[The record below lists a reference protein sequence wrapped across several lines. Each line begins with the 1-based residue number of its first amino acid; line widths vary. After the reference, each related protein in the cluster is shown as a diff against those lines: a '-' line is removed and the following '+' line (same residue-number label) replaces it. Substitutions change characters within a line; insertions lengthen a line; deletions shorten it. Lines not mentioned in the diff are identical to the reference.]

1 MNIGQKRVA
10 VIYNPNSGSAK
21 SGLITQLCAQI
32 TAEGGIPV
40 LYTTTP
46 APGSARDLAA
56 QAAAEGAVLVIA
68 CGGDG
73 TVCQVAEGLMES
85 GVPMA
90 VLPAGTGNLFARA
103 FNAQPDLDKF
113 VALIKSG
120 QPQPIDMML
129 LSYKDVDGKPHEQL
143 YLVAVGLGKIS
154 DAISFASAKWKKRL
168 GKLVYVWRVL
178 KACLN
183 PNPVTY
189 RFIAD
194 NGAGTSTSE
203 SSAKAAAVFALNTVP
218 PSMATLSRGCNAS
231 DGLLDVVAMRATGFF
246 SLLNFSLRMATGRPD
261 LSPHYLRLRAKKVR
275 IETSRPVCPNI
286 DGDPGHM
293 TQVMEI
299 STLPQ
304 AVKVIVS

>member
-1 MNIGQKRVA
+1 MKFANKRVA
-10 VIYNPNSGSAK
+10 VIFNPKGGSAK
-21 SGLITQLCAQI
+21 TGLIDQLKALLTSLGI
-32 TAEGGIPV
+32 TLV
-40 LYTTTP
+40 QYTTTA
-46 APGSARDLAA
+46 APGSARDLAI
-56 QAAAEGAVLVIA
+56 QAAAEGADLVIA

-85 GVPMA
+85 GIPMA

-103 FNAQPDLDKF
+103 FNSQPDVNKF
-113 VALIKSG
+113 VELITSG
-120 QPQPIDMML
+120 QPQPLDMML
-129 LSYKDVDGKPHEQL
+129 LTYNDLEGKPHEQL

-154 DAISFASAKWKKRL
+154 DAISFASAKWKQRL

-178 KACLN
+178 KACLR

-189 RFIAD
+189 RFISDDGKAE
-194 NGAGTSTSE
+194 ATAE
-203 SSAKAAAVFALNTVP
+203 AAAVFAINTVP

-246 SLLNFSLRMATGRPD
+246 SLLNFSLRMASGRPD
-261 LSPHYLRLRAKKVR
+261 LSPHYLRMRAKKVR
-275 IETSRPVCPNI
+275 IETNRPVCPNI
-286 DGDPGHM
+286 DGDPGHL
-293 TQVMEI
+293 TQAMEI